1 MKLLLT
7 AFDPFGG
14 DDVNPALEAVKLVP
28 SQIGA
33 VEVVKLEVPTVFRKS
48 IDKVVEAI
56 KREKPEAVLCVGQ
69 AGGRFDITPE
79 RVAINVDD
87 ARIKDN
93 EGNQPVG
100 AIYEDGENAY
110 FATLPIKAMVK
121 KIRDAGLPA
130 SVSNTAGTFV
140 CNHLMYGVLY
150 HIARNFPSVRGGFIH
165 VPFIPAQVVDRPA
178 PSPSLGLADIACGL
192 EEAIKAIEES
202 AEQSG
207 LDLESHEG
215 KEF

>member
-1 MKLLLT
+1 
-7 AFDPFGG
+7 
-14 DDVNPALEAVKLVP
+14 
-28 SQIGA
+28 
-33 VEVVKLEVPTVFRKS
+33 
-48 IDKVVEAI
+48 
-56 KREKPEAVLCVGQ
+56 
-69 AGGRFDITPE
+69 
-79 RVAINVDD
+79 
-87 ARIKDN
+87 
-93 EGNQPVG
+93 
-100 AIYEDGENAY
+100 
-110 FATLPIKAMVK
+110 MVK

-150 HIARNFPSVRGGFIH
+150 HIARSFPSVRGGFVH

-178 PSPSLGLADIACGL
+178 PSPSLGLADIARGL

-207 LDLESHEG
+207 QDLESHEG